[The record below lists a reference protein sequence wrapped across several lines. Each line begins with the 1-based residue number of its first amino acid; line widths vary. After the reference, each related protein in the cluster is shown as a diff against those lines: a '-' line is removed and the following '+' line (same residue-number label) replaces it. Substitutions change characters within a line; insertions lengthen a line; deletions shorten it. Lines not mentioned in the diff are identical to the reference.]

1 MTRPMK
7 SHSDP
12 DVSRWTRAALAKA
25 AGVGPETLR
34 FYETKGLLGKPARN
48 AAGHRLYGQ
57 DDLRRLR
64 FISRAQ
70 SLGFSLADIAQ
81 LLALSGDIRE
91 PRLKVRELAK
101 VRLEEIRQKIR
112 DLELMAETLGG
123 LVSRCDGK
131 GALRG
136 CPIADF
142 VSGEFSTPTPT
153 PCHE

>member
-1 MTRPMK
+1 MPMPNPMK
-7 SHSDP
+7 TETTAH
-12 DVSRWTRAALAKA
+12 RWTRAALAKA

-34 FYETKGLLGKPARN
+34 FYETKGLLAKPARN
-48 AAGHRLYGQ
+48 AAGHRLYAE

-64 FISRAQ
+64 FISRSQ
-70 SLGFSLADIAQ
+70 SLGFSLADIGQ

-91 PRLKVRELAK
+91 PRRKVRELAK
-101 VRLEEIRQKIR
+101 ARLEEIRQKIR

-136 CPIADF
+136 CPISDF
-142 VSGEFSTPTPT
+142 VSGEFLNHNGK
-153 PCHE
+153 CHE